1 MTWYC
6 FDAMAG
12 ELGNAVIA
20 ASAETVGGLT
30 MAAEVEAFLVTAR
43 VRLRADFIGLAITFG
58 ASGTTASATL
68 HLIYEVSSPLVT

>member
-6 FDAMAG
+6 FDVSEGGLANAVSAAAAAMAG
-12 ELGNAVIA
+12 
-20 ASAETVGGLT
+20 GLIT
-30 MAAEVEAFLVTAR
+30 AAEIVAFLVTAR

-68 HLIYEVSSPLVT
+68 HLIYEV